1 MASVL
6 DGLLGNNSLGRGT
19 SLIPRGAAT
28 RMPRPLDGRRG
39 GFLRADSVENSRGS
53 LLGVLQTFRQQL
65 GGPLVKLDVVLRCRA
80 SLKTNCLADDE
91 CHGLGFG
98 LAAA

>member
-1 MASVL
+1 MAWVL
-6 DGLLGNNSLGRGT
+6 DGVLRNNSLGRGT
-19 SLIPRGAAT
+19 SVIPRGAAT

-39 GFLRADSVENSRGS
+39 GFLRADSVENSSGS
-53 LLGVLQTFRQQL
+53 LRFASQTFQRQLGVPRE
-65 GGPLVKLDVVLRCRA
+65 KLDVVLRCRA

-98 LAAA
+98 LAA